1 MPFTRSGEELS
12 TSGVPGGSALEVV
25 EGWDGV
31 TPGGSEG
38 GSTNGEPLPV
48 VAVALAA
55 AGTAVAAVA
64 PGQALVRKDPRA
76 SEVIPFRQRVRT
88 RKR

>member
-12 TSGVPGGSALEVV
+12 TSGVPGGRALEV

-48 VAVALAA
+48 AAVALAA

-64 PGQALVRKDPRA
+64 PGQALVRNDPRA
-76 SEVIPFRQRVRT
+76 SEVIPFRQRVST